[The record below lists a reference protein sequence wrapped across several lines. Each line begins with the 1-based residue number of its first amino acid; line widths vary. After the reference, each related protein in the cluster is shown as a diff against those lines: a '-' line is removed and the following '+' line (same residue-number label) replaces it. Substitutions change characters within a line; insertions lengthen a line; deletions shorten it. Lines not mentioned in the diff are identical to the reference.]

1 MSKEDV
7 SAITARLDAILRAIL
22 DFQRKS
28 EGAKVGDQILVLQ
41 DVGLSQTDAGRILG
55 VPGNQIPSYLR
66 SAENKKLKEKLAKR
80 RPVTNKHPGQTLPQV
95 SKEE

>member
-1 MSKEDV
+1 MSKEEV
-7 SAITARLDAILRAIL
+7 YAITVRLDAILRAIL

-28 EGAKVGDQILVLQ
+28 EGVKVGDQILVLQ

-55 VPGNQIPSYLR
+55 VPGNQVPSYVR
-66 SAENKKLKEKLAKR
+66 GADNKKLKEKLAKQ
-80 RPVTNKHPGQTLPQV
+80 RPMTNKHSGQTRVQV